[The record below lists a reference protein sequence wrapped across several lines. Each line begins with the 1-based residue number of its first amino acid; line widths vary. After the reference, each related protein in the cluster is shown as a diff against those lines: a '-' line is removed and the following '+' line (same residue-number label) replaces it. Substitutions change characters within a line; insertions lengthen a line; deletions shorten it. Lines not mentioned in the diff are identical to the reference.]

1 MQSGSS
7 STTITGGEDDAAA
20 ARHQALLDEFSHYAN
35 MTPGERI
42 RAQILDKMGLSEDA
56 LKGMPTEQREAI
68 EKQIAEEIKKQL
80 AGIDDKGTSQTDD
93 VSAETSAPTAAGD
106 GGLLRC

>member
-1 MQSGSS
+1 
-7 STTITGGEDDAAA
+7 
-20 ARHQALLDEFSHYAN
+20 
-35 MTPGERI
+35 
-42 RAQILDKMGLSEDA
+42 MGLGEDA
-56 LKGMPTEQREAI
+56 LKGMPTDQREAI

-106 GGLLRC
+106 GAFCVVYCPVLRPLLDKIHAGATFVFG